1 MQWVFGFSKDIIGG
15 VQTLTKNGRNALFCV
30 SAHSGIIYD
39 YEYRT
44 QTVLQGHCDYISC
57 CAVSKDKRWIVTADA
72 SSDSI
77 LVVWDSLS
85 GAPVKTLFTPHP
97 NGVLSVDISD
107 DALFLCTLSVPS
119 EVRFPGCL
127 EILLTR

>member
-1 MQWVFGFSKDIIGG
+1 M
-15 VQTLTKNGRNALFCV
+15 TKNGRNALFCI

-85 GAPVKTLFTPHP
+85 GAPVKTLFAPHP
-97 NGVLSVDISD
+97 HGVLSVDISD
-107 DALFLCTLSVPS
+107 DALFICTLSVPH
-119 EVRFPGCL
+119 EVTLFFYQMTS
-127 EILLTR
+127 LLGTTRNCHLGLDEGV